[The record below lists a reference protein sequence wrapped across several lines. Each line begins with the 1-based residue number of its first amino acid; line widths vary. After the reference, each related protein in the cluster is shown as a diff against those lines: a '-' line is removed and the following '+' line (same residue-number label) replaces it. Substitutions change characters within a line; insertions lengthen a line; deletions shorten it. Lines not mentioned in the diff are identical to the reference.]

1 MSEHDLPGPDDASG
15 ATRPTAAPA
24 PLLTAASLAFV
35 QGLVVLVVAV
45 AEGLSIDPDR
55 VGLGVSTTVFF
66 TVWGL
71 LLVVAA
77 RGLQRVHPW
86 ARGPVLLT
94 QLIALALAWT
104 FREDAVVATALLVAA
119 VVTLA
124 GLLHPRSLEALELAR
139 D

>member
-1 MSEHDLPGPDDASG
+1 MSQHDLPAPGDASG
-15 ATRPTAAPA
+15 GAPHGGAPA

-35 QGLVVLVVAV
+35 QGLVVLVLAA
-45 AEGLSIDPDR
+45 AEGLSIDPER

-66 TVWGL
+66 AVWGL

-77 RGLQRVHPW
+77 RGLQRVRPW

-104 FREDAVVATALLVAA
+104 FRDEAAIAASLLVAA
-119 VVTLA
+119 VVTLG
-124 GLLHPRSLEALELAR
+124 GLLHPRSLEALEAAR